1 MALAKQVYRH
11 VPIGTDR
18 NHNRYWVFYDAT
30 PGLYIEKGKY
40 LYCVAVIK
48 FHDRHLMSYSILF
61 GITVLKVLLY
71 LTRMGSKGSRLLCE
85 GCVVGK

>member
-18 NHNRYWVFYDAT
+18 NHNRYWVFHDAT

-40 LYCVAVIK
+40 MY
-48 FHDRHLMSYSILF
+48 
-61 GITVLKVLLY
+61 
-71 LTRMGSKGSRLLCE
+71 
-85 GCVVGK
+85 